1 LAKLRNDEALR
12 YIKEQLSALGVF
24 IDGNS
29 VITQNSAGQNGD
41 GTSGPEWKQGADRKQ
56 YEQYKYLI
64 VNIDIILN
72 VSKSPGEEQG
82 EDIITTQLYR
92 VVFKRETG
100 VNFNIEIP
108 LYTWTQKR
116 RRKRKTGIG
125 KERCAVF

>member
-1 LAKLRNDEALR
+1 MRKNSCE
-12 YIKEQLSALGVF
+12 GNH
-24 IDGNS
+24 IDRSNVWDNS
-29 VITQNSAGQNGD
+29 S
-41 GTSGPEWKQGADRKQ
+41 K
-56 YEQYKYLI
+56 

-100 VNFNIEIP
+100 INFNIEIP

-125 KERCAVF
+125 KERCAVFWLIQKGGFFPPFFLMVSYTKNKPTIILSDSKTRNTYVWF